1 MIDHHS
7 SSVRRSFN
15 FSGNQ
20 NMKISIEYWVS
31 EELINSHVFIRNI
44 KIFTNFPQ
52 AGNNGIWS
60 YSSVLIAR

>member
-15 FSGNQ
+15 IIFQGI
-20 NMKISIEYWVS
+20 KISIEYWVAD
-31 EELINSHVFIRNI
+31 ELISSHVCIRNVEI
-44 KIFTNFPQ
+44 STNFPQ